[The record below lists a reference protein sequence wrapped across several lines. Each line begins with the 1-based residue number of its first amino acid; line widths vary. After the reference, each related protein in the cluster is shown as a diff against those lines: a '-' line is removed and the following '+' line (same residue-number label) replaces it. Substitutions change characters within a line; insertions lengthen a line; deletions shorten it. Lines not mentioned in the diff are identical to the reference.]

1 MIQTLEWTDSGV
13 RFIDQTKLPT
23 EETYVNCRTCD
34 QVADVIR
41 NMVVRGAP
49 AIGVAA
55 AMGIALAVKNSKAET
70 VGDFKRDFDQA
81 CEMIGKTRPTA
92 VNLFWAIRRMQDKF
106 ESIRIRPLPQIKQA
120 LIDEAQR
127 MHAEDI
133 AANQAMGRFGATL
146 MPSTGGVLTHCN
158 AGALATCGYGT
169 ALGVIRAA
177 VEEGKK
183 IHVYADETRPFL
195 QGSRLTAWEL
205 MKDGIPTTV
214 ISDNMA
220 GAMMKQ
226 GKIGAIVVGADRIA
240 ANGDVANKIGT
251 YTVAVLAKEHKIPFY
266 VAAPFST
273 IDLDTP
279 DGSKI
284 PIEQRNAKEVTHI
297 AGRQMVPDGV
307 QVENPAF
314 DVTPAEYV
322 TAIVTERGIARAP
335 YGDALKRL
343 SGHAAVTSG
352 S

>member
-23 EETYVNCRTCD
+23 EETYVTAKTYE

-55 AMGIALAVKNSKAET
+55 AMGVALGVKNSKAET
-70 VGDFKRDFDQA
+70 VGDLKKDFDA
-81 CEMIGKTRPTA
+81 ISDVIGQTRPTA
-92 VNLFWAIRRMQDKF
+92 VNLFWAIRRMRDKF
-106 ESIRIRPLPQIKQA
+106 EQLRVRPLPQIKQA
-120 LIDEAQR
+120 LIDEAVR

-146 MPSTGGVLTHCN
+146 MPASGGVLTHCN

-177 VEEGKK
+177 VEQGKK
-183 IHVYADETRPFL
+183 IHVFADETRPFL

-220 GAMMKQ
+220 GAMMSK

-251 YTVAVLAKEHKIPFY
+251 YSVAVLAKEHGIPFY
-266 VAAPFST
+266 VAAPLST
-273 IDLDTP
+273 VDMETP

-284 PIEQRNAKEVTHI
+284 PIEQRNQREVTHI
-297 AGRQMVPDGV
+297 AGKQMTPDGV
-307 QVENPAF
+307 EIENPAF
-314 DVTPAEYV
+314 DVTPAKYV

-335 YGDALKRL
+335 YGEALKKL
-343 SGHAAVTSG
+343 SDENAVVNS
-352 S
+352 